1 MSAVLSAPSQD
12 CWCIQHFQ
20 FLQYPPEYAY
30 DKQYRPFMENEHFH
44 MQKFTTKDGHNKIII
59 GTVN

>member
-1 MSAVLSAPSQD
+1 
-12 CWCIQHFQ
+12 
-20 FLQYPPEYAY
+20 
-30 DKQYRPFMENEHFH
+30 MENEHFH